1 MTIITPADSHSW
13 PIVRCFIYN
22 PPAGSAKWCNL
33 LKMSSSLRVN
43 HNKIQLPCF
52 HQLKHQ
58 FFFLCCFFFVF
69 YDNKRSQA
77 TSLSSVFPRGPSF
90 RSCRCNIDATLLQRC
105 KCFFLVFFSAASLLF
120 LRFDAP
126 GKCS

>member
-43 HNKIQLPCF
+43 HNKMQLPCF

-58 FFFLCCFFFVF
+58 FFFLSLFFFCFFMITKGARRRVCL
-69 YDNKRSQA
+69 
-77 TSLSSVFPRGPSF
+77 LSSLEDLPFGPA
-90 RSCRCNIDATLLQRC
+90 DATLMQHYC
-105 KCFFLVFFSAASLLF
+105 KGANVSFLTFFCRITVVPVF
-120 LRFDAP
+120 
-126 GKCS
+126 